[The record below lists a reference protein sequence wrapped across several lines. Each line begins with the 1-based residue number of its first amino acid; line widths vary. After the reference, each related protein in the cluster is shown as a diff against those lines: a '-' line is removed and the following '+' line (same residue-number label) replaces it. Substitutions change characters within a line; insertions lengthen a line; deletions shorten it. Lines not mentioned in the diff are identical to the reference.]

1 VAQTPQTF
9 DILSPAAAK
18 QNTSPTTTG
27 VMQMAF
33 YEGMFILDPTK
44 YSRDPEQVTNAIGE
58 MITNAGGELLASRV
72 WDERKLAYPIRGFK
86 KGVYW
91 LTYFR
96 MEGTGI
102 APLERQCQLSDEIL
116 RQLFLKLD
124 QRIADAI
131 MQHITEADAAP
142 AEA

>member
-1 VAQTPQTF
+1 
-9 DILSPAAAK
+9 
-18 QNTSPTTTG
+18 
-27 VMQMAF
+27 MMF

-44 YSRDPEQVTNAIGE
+44 YSRDPEQVTTAIGE

-96 MEGTGI
+96 MEGPGI
-102 APLERQCQLSDEIL
+102 AQLERQCQLSDEIL
-116 RQLFLKLD
+116 RQLVLKLD
-124 QRIADAI
+124 SRIADAI
-131 MQHITEADAAP
+131 MQHITESESAAA

>member
-1 VAQTPQTF
+1 
-9 DILSPAAAK
+9 
-18 QNTSPTTTG
+18 
-27 VMQMAF
+27 MAF

-96 MEGTGI
+96 MEGPGI
-102 APLERQCQLSDEIL
+102 AQLERQCQLSDEIL
-116 RQLFLKLD
+116 RQLVLKLD
-124 QRIADAI
+124 ARIADAI
-131 MQHITEADAAP
+131 MQHISESETEAPADA
-142 AEA
+142 